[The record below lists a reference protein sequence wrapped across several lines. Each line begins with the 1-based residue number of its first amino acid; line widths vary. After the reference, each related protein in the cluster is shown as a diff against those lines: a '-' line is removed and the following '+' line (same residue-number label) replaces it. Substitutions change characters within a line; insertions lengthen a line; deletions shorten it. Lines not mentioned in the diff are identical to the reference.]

1 MTTGLGQ
8 VQVSSPE
15 LVTRKEVSNILGVD
29 RFTVNRWIREEIIV
43 PVEITKSGMPLFEK
57 GLIVRLAEFIR
68 IQPEEQEE
76 QP

>member
-1 MTTGLGQ
+1 M
-8 VQVSSPE
+8 SSPE

-29 RFTVNRWIREEIIV
+29 RFTVNRWIREEVIT

-68 IQPEEQEE
+68 TQQQQQQEQEE
-76 QP
+76 QT

>member
-1 MTTGLGQ
+1 M
-8 VQVSSPE
+8 SSPE

-29 RFTVNRWIREEIIV
+29 RFTVNRWIREEVIT

-68 IQPEEQEE
+68 IQQQEEQEE
-76 QP
+76 QT